1 MPGDWTKLIIGVGFW
16 SLLGFWSKRG
26 GQKEEN
32 LKKEQ
37 LYGRGFIYLK
47 TNAKLFMVMKNTFPN
62 EVKSSQYSTSRVCDQ
77 QRWGSKKSGRGS
89 SNRIVPVGSSTH
101 WCYLTFLILYRMAG
115 ASWGEATRK
124 RSYSEFYE
132 NAVEKYSW
140 ILAHTVPSRCD
151 SSRKWKAPSVEVLT
165 KNFTSWASCKMWT
178 CSHAGG
184 GWWNKGW
191 ELLLLHIL
199 IPTFQSHYGT
209 L

>member
-26 GQKEEN
+26 GQKEDN

-115 ASWGEATRK
+115 ASWGEATKKGATQSFMKMLLKSILGFLRTL
-124 RSYSEFYE
+124 YHH
-132 NAVEKYSW
+132 AVTVVGNGKLHRW
-140 ILAHTVPSRCD
+140 RFWPRILPPGLHVRCEPAVMLEGAD
-151 SSRKWKAPSVEVLT
+151 GIRAESCCY
-165 KNFTSWASCKMWT
+165 FT
-178 CSHAGG
+178 
-184 GWWNKGW
+184 
-191 ELLLLHIL
+191 
-199 IPTFQSHYGT
+199 Y
-209 L
+209 